1 MQMLGV
7 DSHRSSFHSFFR
19 FFDEIFVKNDDVLS
33 FVILDEIHVLQ
44 RRDDV
49 FFLDRRHFANFID
62 RYRRS
67 INRLESQKLGLVD
80 ARRSSTLVKEN
91 SEANSINWY
100 HTPNLDMEWG
110 SMEWGSVFSK

>member
-67 INRLESQKLGLVD
+67 INRLESQKLSLVD
-80 ARRSSTLVKEN
+80 GGLYKVQTFTSNRVNYRRKLNARS
-91 SEANSINWY
+91 
-100 HTPNLDMEWG
+100 
-110 SMEWGSVFSK
+110 